1 MLLGL
6 LLVFF
11 MSFSSMGLSAD
22 LVTVLSE
29 LGYLVPTA
37 VQVETIPVILAGH
50 DVMARAQTGTGKTA
64 AFALPIINQL
74 STQISS
80 EKGQINPLDTEIKP
94 VRALI
99 LTPTRELALQ
109 VHHSFVKYG
118 KLSSLNSA
126 IVYGGVSIDAQS
138 DILKAGVDILIATP
152 GRLLD
157 HLRRGSLTLK
167 QLAFL
172 VFDEADR
179 MLDMGFK
186 EEIDAILKQVSKQRQ
201 TLLFSA
207 TFDDAVFGL
216 SKALL
221 KEPKLIE
228 VGKRNA
234 AAGKVEQRVYAV
246 DSQRKIELLC
256 HLLLSEKWQQV
267 LIFSRKKLGADKI
280 ASTLLNAGIKA
291 LAFHGD
297 LSQSA
302 REKVLQQFKLGEVQV
317 LVATDVAA
325 RGLDV
330 ESLAV
335 VVNYELPFI
344 AEDYVHRIGR
354 TGRAGNSGIAITL
367 YSEED
372 ALLLEE
378 VEAVLDTRLPQQ
390 WLAGFEPD
398 LTKSSPDLRTN
409 SKSAQKQRARRR
421 AAGSRSRQR

>member
-1 MLLGL
+1 
-6 LLVFF
+6 
-11 MSFSSMGLSAD
+11 MSFSSMALSAE
-22 LVTVLSE
+22 LLNVLSE
-29 LGYLVPTA
+29 LNYSEPTQ
-37 VQVETIPVILAGH
+37 VQAEAIPAILAGS
-50 DVMARAQTGTGKTA
+50 DLMAGAQTGTGKTA
-64 AFALPIINQL
+64 AFALPILERLSQL
-74 STQISS
+74 KSS
-80 EKGQINPLDTEIKP
+80 QTSYELTP

-109 VHHSFVKYG
+109 VHQSFVRYG
-118 KLSSLNSA
+118 NGLTLKSA
-126 IVYGGVSIDAQS
+126 IVYGGVSIDAQA
-138 DILKAGVDILIATP
+138 DTLKAGVDILIATP

-157 HLRRGSLTLK
+157 HLRRGSLTLT

-186 EEIDAILKQVSKQRQ
+186 DEIDAILKQLPKERQ

-207 TFDDAVFGL
+207 TFDDGVFNL
-216 SKALL
+216 SKRLL
-221 KEPKLIE
+221 KAPKLIE

-246 DSQRKIELLC
+246 DADRKSELLC
-256 HLLLSEKWQQV
+256 HLILSKKWRQV
-267 LIFSRKKLGADKI
+267 LIFSRKKQGADKL
-280 ASTLLNAGIKA
+280 AAKLVNEGVKA

-297 LSQSA
+297 LSQSV
-302 REKVLQQFKLGEVQV
+302 REKVLQEFKSGELQV

-330 ESLAV
+330 ESLEV
-335 VVNYELPFI
+335 VVNYELPFV

-354 TGRAGNSGIAITL
+354 TGRAGNSGLAITL
-367 YSEED
+367 YCEDD

-390 WLAGFEPD
+390 WLEGFEPD
-398 LTKSSPDLRTN
+398 LTKSVSVTRKN

-421 AAGSRSRQR
+421 ATGSKKSRR

>member
-1 MLLGL
+1 
-6 LLVFF
+6 
-11 MSFSSMGLSAD
+11 MSFSSMALSAE
-22 LVTVLSE
+22 LLNVLSKLNYSE
-29 LGYLVPTA
+29 PTQ
-37 VQVETIPVILAGH
+37 VQAEAIPAILAGG
-50 DVMARAQTGTGKTA
+50 DVMAGAQTGTGKTA
-64 AFALPIINQL
+64 AFALPILELL
-74 STQISS
+74 SQFKSS
-80 EKGQINPLDTEIKP
+80 QTSHEVAP

-109 VHHSFVKYG
+109 VHQSFVRYG
-118 KLSSLNSA
+118 NGLALKSA
-126 IVYGGVSIDAQS
+126 IVYGGVSIDAQA
-138 DILKAGVDILIATP
+138 DTLKAGVDILIATP

-157 HLRRGSLTLK
+157 HLRRGSLTLT

-186 EEIDAILKQVSKQRQ
+186 DEIDAILKQLPKERQ

-207 TFDDAVFGL
+207 TFDDGVFNL
-216 SKALL
+216 SKRLL
-221 KEPKLIE
+221 KAPKLIE

-246 DSQRKIELLC
+246 DADRKSELLC
-256 HLLLSEKWQQV
+256 HLMLSKKWQQV
-267 LIFSRKKLGADKI
+267 LIFSRKKQGADKL
-280 ASTLLNAGIKA
+280 AAKLVNEGVKA

-297 LSQSA
+297 LSQSV
-302 REKVLQQFKLGEVQV
+302 REKVLHEFKSGELQV

-330 ESLAV
+330 ESLEV
-335 VVNYELPFI
+335 VVNYELPFV

-354 TGRAGNSGIAITL
+354 TGRAGNSGLAITL
-367 YSEED
+367 YCEDD

-390 WLAGFEPD
+390 WLEGFEPD
-398 LTKSSPDLRTN
+398 LTKSVSVTRKN

-421 AAGSRSRQR
+421 ATGSKKARR

>member
-1 MLLGL
+1 
-6 LLVFF
+6 
-11 MSFSSMGLSAD
+11 MSFSSMALSAE
-22 LVTVLSE
+22 LLNVLSE
-29 LGYLVPTA
+29 LNYSEPTQ
-37 VQVETIPVILAGH
+37 VQAEAIPAILAGS
-50 DVMARAQTGTGKTA
+50 DVMAGAQTGTGKTA
-64 AFALPIINQL
+64 AFALPILERLSQL
-74 STQISS
+74 KSS
-80 EKGQINPLDTEIKP
+80 QTSYEVAP

-109 VHHSFVKYG
+109 VHQNFVRYG
-118 KLSSLNSA
+118 NGLALKSA
-126 IVYGGVSIDAQS
+126 IVYGGVSISAQA

-157 HLRRGSLTLK
+157 HLRRGSLTLT

-186 EEIDAILKQVSKQRQ
+186 DEIDAILKQLPKKRQ

-207 TFDDAVFGL
+207 TFDDGVFNL
-216 SKALL
+216 SKRLL
-221 KEPKLIE
+221 KDPKLIE

-246 DSQRKIELLC
+246 DADRKSELLC
-256 HLLLSEKWQQV
+256 HLMLSKKWRQV
-267 LIFSRKKLGADKI
+267 LIFSRKKQGADKL
-280 ASTLLNAGIKA
+280 AAKLVSKGVKA

-297 LSQSA
+297 LSQSV
-302 REKVLQQFKLGEVQV
+302 REKVLQEFKSGELQV

-330 ESLAV
+330 ESLEV
-335 VVNYELPFI
+335 VVNYELPFV

-354 TGRAGNSGIAITL
+354 TGRAGNSGLAITL
-367 YSEED
+367 YCEDD

-390 WLAGFEPD
+390 WLEGFEPD
-398 LTKSSPDLRTN
+398 LTKSISVTRKN

-421 AAGSRSRQR
+421 ATGSKRSRR

>member
-1 MLLGL
+1 
-6 LLVFF
+6 
-11 MSFSSMGLSAD
+11 MGLDAD

-29 LGYLVPTA
+29 LGYLVPTP
-37 VQVETIPVILAGH
+37 VQVETIPAILAGH
-50 DVMARAQTGTGKTA
+50 DVMAGAQTGTGKTA
-64 AFALPIINQL
+64 AFALPILNQL
-74 STQISS
+74 SAQILSQ
-80 EKGQINPLDTEIKP
+80 KGQVESRGTEVKP

-109 VHHSFVKYG
+109 VHQSFVKYG
-118 KLSSLNSA
+118 KYLDLNSA

-138 DILKAGVDILIATP
+138 DILKAGVDIVIATP

-157 HLRRGSLTLK
+157 HLRRGSLTLS

-186 EEIDAILKQVSKQRQ
+186 DEIGAILKQVPKHRQ

-207 TFDDAVFGL
+207 TFDNAVFGL
-216 SKALL
+216 SQALL
-221 KEPKLIE
+221 KDPKLIE

-246 DSQRKIELLC
+246 DALRKTELLC
-256 HLLLSEKWQQV
+256 HLLLTEKWQQV
-267 LIFSRKKLGADKI
+267 LVFSRKKLGADKI
-280 ASTLLNAGIKA
+280 ASALLNVGVNA

-302 REKVLQQFKLGEVQV
+302 REKVLQQFKQGDVQV

-372 ALLLEE
+372 ALQLEE
-378 VEAVLDTRLPQQ
+378 VEAVLDMRLPQQ

-398 LTKSSPDLRTN
+398 LTKSTPELRKN

-421 AAGSRSRQR
+421 ATGSKIRR